1 MPVNVQSPPGMR
13 PAPTRSR
20 ILSKFGKAKAMNPF
34 AEEEKRAI
42 QNMTEGT
49 SVCVTTPHSFE
60 RPKFLLCLIITYF
73 NIIYVIFG
81 FVFFFVFF

>member
-1 MPVNVQSPPGMR
+1 VITQRLFFAFSSLFNQTMASSAVQAPGMR

-34 AEEEKRAI
+34 AEEEKRAV

-49 SVCVTTPHSFE
+49 AVRESPLF
-60 RPKFLLCLIITYF
+60 PLF
-73 NIIYVIFG
+73 FG
-81 FVFFFVFF
+81 

>member
-1 MPVNVQSPPGMR
+1 MASSAVQAPGMR

-34 AEEEKRAI
+34 AEEEKRAV

-49 SVCVTTPHSFE
+49 AVRE
-60 RPKFLLCLIITYF
+60 
-73 NIIYVIFG
+73 
-81 FVFFFVFF
+81 